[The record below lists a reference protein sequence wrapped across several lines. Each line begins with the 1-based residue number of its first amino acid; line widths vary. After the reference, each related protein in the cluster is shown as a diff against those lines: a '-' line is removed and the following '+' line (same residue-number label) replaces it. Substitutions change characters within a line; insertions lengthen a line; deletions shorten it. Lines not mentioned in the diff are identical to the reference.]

1 MDVKLQRLY
10 GSIGAHVAH
19 SRNDSRVMTERARA
33 AAGDALKARLLAEID
48 EREPGLSEDER
59 MARLKHATTAH
70 FKGLRAKRG
79 RK

>member
-33 AAGDALKARLLAEID
+33 AAGDAL
-48 EREPGLSEDER
+48 
-59 MARLKHATTAH
+59 
-70 FKGLRAKRG
+70 
-79 RK
+79 